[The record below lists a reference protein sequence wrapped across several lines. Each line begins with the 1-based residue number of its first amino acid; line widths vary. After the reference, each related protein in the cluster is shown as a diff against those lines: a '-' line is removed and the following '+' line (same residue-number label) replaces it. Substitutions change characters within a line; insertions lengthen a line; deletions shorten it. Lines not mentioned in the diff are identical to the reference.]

1 MAIKFTSILR
11 DLILENARFQALSD
25 KYLKPKDKTK
35 KGIMPFENLIAIIAA
50 DPTTRLPEDKFVNIE
65 TDDRG
70 NIKIDT
76 NISQNDM
83 DRVKIGKWTNWILQ
97 NFVTPKLPADHPLNI
112 VDPQSGQYKSAM
124 KEYQSNFFENLY
136 KITGD
141 LKKFEKHKNRIP
153 QEFRDINKLTPD
165 TLYDQVKDFSLEKTK
180 ATADEKKEASST
192 YQHPGAEEVKR
203 FGNWTVVKIS
213 NTGQLGKDAAC
224 FYGGYYLEP
233 QKGET
238 RWCTSSPGLTW
249 FDRYI
254 KDGPLY
260 VVIPNSPTKFTGSMD
275 VGEKSGLPALRYQFH
290 FPSNQY
296 MDPADRQIDLV
307 DFLKKQEPDLKEYFK
322 PQFMQGLSSKEGTKV
337 SVNYPSDSAS
347 KFIALYGFPEFF
359 ETLPSNIQRLEFTKK
374 GGEPFDLPLPE
385 SLGRFKDLSAIHL
398 VGCLSEV
405 PQSICSLTKLQFLS
419 IPDNPNLKQLPD
431 CLADLESL
439 TVINV
444 KGSNPERVIGE
455 RLKERDKTDEN
466 FHIFPQQ

>member
-1 MAIKFTSILR
+1 MAIKFTNILR
-11 DLILENARFQALSD
+11 DLIIESSRFQVIYD
-25 KYLKPKDKTK
+25 KYVKPNKETR
-35 KGIMPFENLIAIIAA
+35 KGMMPFHVLFEIIAA
-50 DPTTRLPEDKFVNIE
+50 DPTSRVPEGMEAINAKPEDMEK
-65 TDDRG
+65 
-70 NIKIDT
+70 
-76 NISQNDM
+76 
-83 DRVKIGKWTNWILQ
+83 VKIGKYTQWILK
-97 NFVTPKLPADHPLNI
+97 NFTTPNIDLSSGITDPNSPAVKQAI
-112 VDPQSGQYKSAM
+112 
-124 KEYQSNFFENLY
+124 KEYQALFLEDLY
-136 KITGD
+136 KVTGD
-141 LKKFEKHKNRIP
+141 LMKFERFKKQLP
-153 QEFRDINKLTPD
+153 QEYRDINKLTPE

-213 NTGQLGKDAAC
+213 DTGQLGKDAAC

-233 QKGET
+233 QRGET